1 MKYIKGFL
9 QKIDVFGVPY
19 SFKYKKNEKYNTS
32 LGGFILLLF
41 IINILVIGIYYF
53 IPFYNRKNFSIIY
66 YSMNMPVTDTIKLS
80 ESQANFAIGLACPFE
95 EKTQVSGKDL
105 FDLQLTYIIY
115 TTDRDGKKNKDKQKL
130 STHPC
135 NYADFYNNFND
146 TFDFMGLNQFECLD
160 KKDNSLQGIYTD
172 EVFRYY
178 EFSLVSKNDSVDL
191 FQKIDRYLTEEDCR
205 LELYYTDVTI
215 DFDNYEEP
223 IKPYINSVFAQL
235 NPTLFLKMNVY
246 FKNQYFNND
255 NFLLFVSDENKETT
269 IHTLFSRVEDYS
281 LYKGLDRG
289 VTLTNDNTK
298 YANIYI
304 RADTS
309 KTTIKRKYQ
318 KVIEFYADC
327 SSLLI
332 TLYRVLFII
341 FCFVNR
347 FYANHSLAKQIFFFK
362 EVENRH
368 FDINKKSYQIKNL
381 IKILDPLIEKKNN
394 LLHINDN
401 KSQSLGDI
409 EEKNDIKING
419 LEEGI
424 KVYYMNKNLRK
435 KENNS
440 KIDEIIEPNVFIKYQ
455 NRKMRN
461 RLNRRIKFSKDEDY
475 EEFDKNLNLIT
486 VQSTKRNIISRY
498 KIQHVKAS
506 TISFKGLKANELEK
520 MGKIKFK
527 YNIFEIFWFFLC
539 DCCLTYKLKA
549 KKNLTEKA
557 NNILKRKL
565 DITLY
570 IKNAIFIDILNQA
583 LINDNM
589 KSMIKFISRP
599 KISLNKSVE
608 RDLSQFYKNYI
619 ITDFDNLYKDV
630 SKMSK
635 KTKWTQA
642 EQKIISLVYNEL
654 NEMV

>member
-32 LGGFILLLF
+32 LGGFIFLLF
-41 IINILVIGIYYF
+41 VFAVLVIGIYYF

-66 YSMNMPVTDTIKLS
+66 YSMNMTVTDTIKLS

-255 NFLLFVSDENKETT
+255 NFLLFVFDEEETT

-289 VTLTNDNTK
+289 VTLPHNNAK

-309 KTTIKRKYQ
+309 KATIKRKYQ
-318 KVIEFYADC
+318 KVMEFYADS

-332 TLYRVLFII
+332 ALFQVLFII
-341 FCFVNR
+341 FFFINR
-347 FYANHSLAKQIFFFK
+347 FYADHSLAKQIFFFK
-362 EVENRH
+362 EAENRH
-368 FDINKKSYQIKNL
+368 FDINRKSYQIKNL
-381 IKILDPLIEKKNN
+381 IKLLDPLIEKKNN

-409 EEKNDIKING
+409 EEKNNIKING

-440 KIDEIIEPNVFIKYQ
+440 KIDEIIEPNIFIKYQ

-475 EEFDKNLNLIT
+475 EENDKNVNLIT
-486 VQSTKRNIISRY
+486 AQSSKRNIISRY

-520 MGKIKFK
+520 IGKIKFK

-539 DCCLTYKLKA
+539 DCCLTQKLKA

-608 RDLSQFYKNYI
+608 RDLSQFYKNYV

-635 KTKWTQA
+635 KPKLTQA

>member
-41 IINILVIGIYYF
+41 IITILVIGIYYF

-235 NPTLFLKMNVY
+235 NPTFFLKMNVY

-327 SSLLI
+327 SSLMI

-381 IKILDPLIEKKNN
+381 IKILDPLIEKENN
-394 LLHINDN
+394 LLNINDN
-401 KSQSLGDI
+401 KNQSIGDI

-424 KVYYMNKNLRK
+424 KVYNINKNLRK

-475 EEFDKNLNLIT
+475 EEIDKNLNLIT

-539 DCCLTYKLKA
+539 DCCLTNKLKA

-608 RDLSQFYKNYI
+608 RDLSQFYKNYV

>member
-178 EFSLVSKNDSVDL
+178 EFSVVSKNDSIDL
-191 FQKIDRYLTEEDCR
+191 FQKIDRYLTEQDCR

-215 DFDNYEEP
+215 DFDNYKEP
-223 IKPYINSVFAQL
+223 IKPYINSVFIQL

-255 NFLLFVSDENKETT
+255 NFLLFVFDEEETT
-269 IHTLFSRVEDYS
+269 IHTLFSRIEDYS

-289 VTLTNDNTK
+289 VAQPNENTK

-381 IKILDPLIEKKNN
+381 IKILDPLIEKENN
-394 LLHINDN
+394 LLNINDN
-401 KSQSLGDI
+401 KNQSLGDI
-409 EEKNDIKING
+409 EEKNDIKIND

-475 EEFDKNLNLIT
+475 EENDKNVNLIT
-486 VQSTKRNIISRY
+486 AQSSKRNIISRY

-539 DCCLTYKLKA
+539 DCCLTKKLKA

-608 RDLSQFYKNYI
+608 RDLSQFYKNYV

-635 KTKWTQA
+635 KPKLTQA
-642 EQKIISLVYNEL
+642 EQKIIPLVYNEL